1 MSRWTTTSIASRHLV
16 ALLDAAGRPVDD
28 LLLQAGVSRESLAEP
43 EIRMPLQSFAELW
56 ARAASVHPDIGISL
70 VERFAPGQMHML
82 AHLAMRSATVEG
94 AISDACRYAGLTSA
108 ADRLDFEQDGRIA
121 CFRYTSLAP
130 EIHNPWMAEHYLSMS
145 TVFLAQASGRSLP
158 LREVAFAADAQ
169 APMSAYVDRFGLEP
183 HFNSGRNQ
191 LVFDAAALEW
201 PLLTQDDYL
210 HAILERVA
218 LSRRTE
224 PVDDLLET
232 VREALAKSILA
243 GTTPTIDAIAISCR
257 SSPRALRQRLV
268 QRETTFRRLL
278 DETRRDI
285 AGEHLGRGL
294 SVAEIAYLL
303 GFSEPAA
310 FQHACKRWYGKS
322 VGELRRELTGR

>member
-16 ALLDAAGRPVDD
+16 ALLDEAGQPVDD
-28 LLLQAGVSRESLAEP
+28 LLVQAGVSRESLAEP
-43 EIRMPLQSFAELW
+43 EIRMPLASFAELW
-56 ARAASVHPDIGISL
+56 ARAALVHPDIGISL
-70 VERFAPGQMHML
+70 VERFPPGQMHML
-82 AHLAMRSATVEG
+82 AHLAMRSATVGG
-94 AISDACRYAGLTSA
+94 AIRDACRYAGVTSA
-108 ADRLDFEQDGRIA
+108 ADRLDFEQDGQIA
-121 CFRYTSLAP
+121 CFRYSSRAP
-130 EIHNPWMAEHYLSMS
+130 DIHNPWMAEHYVSMS
-145 TVFLAQASGRSLP
+145 TVFLAQASGRPLP
-158 LREVAFAADAQ
+158 LREVTFAADAQ
-169 APMSAYVDRFGLEP
+169 APLSAYVDRFGLEP

-201 PLLTQDDYL
+201 PLLTHDDYL

-243 GTTPTIDAIAISCR
+243 GTTPSIDAIAISCR
-257 SSPRALRQRLV
+257 SSPRALRQRLA
-268 QRETTFRRLL
+268 QRDTTFRRML

-285 AGEHLGRGL
+285 AREHLGRGL
-294 SVAEIAYLL
+294 SVAEITFLL

-310 FQHACKRWYGKS
+310 FQHACRRWFKMAAGD
-322 VGELRRELTGR
+322 VRRHLSDS